1 MKMSKFLILFLLVV
15 MGSHFTS
22 CENEP
27 IDPSI
32 SLNPEND
39 IACESPAAF
48 SASNFIEGT
57 KIVLDWESNA
67 ETWQVQYGPKGFA
80 AGSGTGMTVTENT
93 AMINGLLATNQYDF
107 YVRTVCDA
115 TTFSAWIGPVSAG
128 TTIGSCASP
137 QNGTA
142 VRNGITPTTVTV
154 SWTAAAGTANNF
166 EIQYGNTGFS
176 VGTGTMLVATT
187 PTVTIPGLLTSVG
200 YDFYVRTNCS
210 ATSSSTWAGPIRVE
224 AAGTV
229 TTGDYFPLAINNRWV
244 YDYDGDEEIVKIVSL
259 DNVGGNNYYTLEQP
273 PVIPSIQRFRKA
285 NGNYYLKVET
295 FTIPPF
301 GGVPS
306 STITGNE
313 TILLKDNLAVGG
325 TWTDTYTQTTTFQ
338 GLPAITTNVSI
349 LSTIEEK
356 GTSIIVRGVTYSDI
370 IKVKKVMNSVSTG
383 SDTETEIRYY
393 WFAKNVGPVKI
404 DLGDNDIQE
413 LKSYTLF

>member
-1 MKMSKFLILFLLVV
+1 MKMPKFLILFLLVLV
-15 MGSHFTS
+15 GLQFAS

-27 IDPSI
+27 VDPSI
-32 SLNPEND
+32 SLNPED
-39 IACESPAAF
+39 EIVCESPAAF

-93 AMINGLLATNQYDF
+93 AMINGLLAANQYDF

-154 SWTAAAGTANNF
+154 SWTAAAGTANSF

-210 ATSSSTWAGPIRVE
+210 ATSSSTWAGPIRLTASNPVNQGSFTLNISGVPFIANSIIAVKSAYRNPITGE
-224 AAGTV
+224 VMTDPDTGLPMVNYSIIGKYNETKLVTLQWIQTDPATTSFDVPDDGAAITYIPDALNPMVSYTSANPLSMDTVGNIGITSNNPTTRKISGTFHSKV
-229 TTGDYFPLAINNRWV
+229 YAIDFNTGQVGDFKDLTTGVFNNIT
-244 YDYDGDEEIVKIVSL
+244 YI
-259 DNVGGNNYYTLEQP
+259 EQ
-273 PVIPSIQRFRKA
+273 
-285 NGNYYLKVET
+285 
-295 FTIPPF
+295 
-301 GGVPS
+301 
-306 STITGNE
+306 
-313 TILLKDNLAVGG
+313 
-325 TWTDTYTQTTTFQ
+325 
-338 GLPAITTNVSI
+338 
-349 LSTIEEK
+349 
-356 GTSIIVRGVTYSDI
+356 
-370 IKVKKVMNSVSTG
+370 
-383 SDTETEIRYY
+383 
-393 WFAKNVGPVKI
+393 
-404 DLGDNDIQE
+404 
-413 LKSYTLF
+413 

>member
-1 MKMSKFLILFLLVV
+1 MKMPKFLILFLLVLV
-15 MGSHFTS
+15 GLQFAS

-27 IDPSI
+27 VDPSI
-32 SLNPEND
+32 SLNPED
-39 IACESPAAF
+39 EIVCESPAAF

-93 AMINGLLATNQYDF
+93 AMINGLLAANQYDF

-154 SWTAAAGTANNF
+154 SWTAAAGTANSF

-210 ATSSSTWAGPIRVE
+210 ATSSSTWAGPIRITASNPVNQGSFTLNISGVPFIANSIIAVKSAYRNPVTGE
-224 AAGTV
+224 VMTDPDTGLPMVNYSIIGKYNETKLVTLQWIQTDPATTSFDVPDDGAAITYIPDALNPMVSYTSANPLSMDTVGIIGITSNNPTTRKISGTFHSKV
-229 TTGDYFPLAINNRWV
+229 YAIDFNTGQVGDFKDLTTGVFNNIT
-244 YDYDGDEEIVKIVSL
+244 YI
-259 DNVGGNNYYTLEQP
+259 EQ
-273 PVIPSIQRFRKA
+273 
-285 NGNYYLKVET
+285 
-295 FTIPPF
+295 
-301 GGVPS
+301 
-306 STITGNE
+306 
-313 TILLKDNLAVGG
+313 
-325 TWTDTYTQTTTFQ
+325 
-338 GLPAITTNVSI
+338 
-349 LSTIEEK
+349 
-356 GTSIIVRGVTYSDI
+356 
-370 IKVKKVMNSVSTG
+370 
-383 SDTETEIRYY
+383 
-393 WFAKNVGPVKI
+393 
-404 DLGDNDIQE
+404 
-413 LKSYTLF
+413 

>member
-1 MKMSKFLILFLLVV
+1 MPKFLILFLLVLV
-15 MGSHFTS
+15 GLQFAS

-27 IDPSI
+27 VDPSI
-32 SLNPEND
+32 SLNPED
-39 IACESPAAF
+39 EIVCESPAAF

-93 AMINGLLATNQYDF
+93 AMINGLLAANQYDF

-154 SWTAAAGTANNF
+154 SWTAAAGTANSF

-210 ATSSSTWAGPIRVE
+210 ATSSSTWAGPIRITASNPVNQGSFTLNISGVPFIANSIIAVKSAYRNPVTGE
-224 AAGTV
+224 VMTDPDTGLPMVNYSIIGKYNETKLVTLQWIQTDPATTSFDVPDDGAAITYIPDALNPMVSYTSANPLSMDTVGIIGITSNNPTTRKISGTFHSKV
-229 TTGDYFPLAINNRWV
+229 YAIDFNTGQVGDFKDLTTGVFNNIT
-244 YDYDGDEEIVKIVSL
+244 YI
-259 DNVGGNNYYTLEQP
+259 EQ
-273 PVIPSIQRFRKA
+273 
-285 NGNYYLKVET
+285 
-295 FTIPPF
+295 
-301 GGVPS
+301 
-306 STITGNE
+306 
-313 TILLKDNLAVGG
+313 
-325 TWTDTYTQTTTFQ
+325 
-338 GLPAITTNVSI
+338 
-349 LSTIEEK
+349 
-356 GTSIIVRGVTYSDI
+356 
-370 IKVKKVMNSVSTG
+370 
-383 SDTETEIRYY
+383 
-393 WFAKNVGPVKI
+393 
-404 DLGDNDIQE
+404 
-413 LKSYTLF
+413 

>member
-1 MKMSKFLILFLLVV
+1 MKMPKFLILFLLVLV
-15 MGSHFTS
+15 GLQFAS

-27 IDPSI
+27 VDPSI
-32 SLNPEND
+32 SLNPED
-39 IACESPAAF
+39 EIVCESPAAF

-93 AMINGLLATNQYDF
+93 AMINGLLAANQYDF

-154 SWTAAAGTANNF
+154 SWTAAAGTANSF

-210 ATSSSTWAGPIRVE
+210 ATSSSTWAGPIRLTASNPVNQGSFTLNISGVPFIANSIIAVKSAYRNPITGE
-224 AAGTV
+224 VMTDPDTGLPMVNYSIIGKYNETKLVTLQWIQTDPATTSFDVPDDGAAITYIPDALNPMVSYTSANPLSMDTVGIIGITSNNPTTRKISGTFHSKV
-229 TTGDYFPLAINNRWV
+229 YAIDFNTGQVGDFKDLTTGVFNNIT
-244 YDYDGDEEIVKIVSL
+244 YI
-259 DNVGGNNYYTLEQP
+259 EQ
-273 PVIPSIQRFRKA
+273 
-285 NGNYYLKVET
+285 
-295 FTIPPF
+295 
-301 GGVPS
+301 
-306 STITGNE
+306 
-313 TILLKDNLAVGG
+313 
-325 TWTDTYTQTTTFQ
+325 
-338 GLPAITTNVSI
+338 
-349 LSTIEEK
+349 
-356 GTSIIVRGVTYSDI
+356 
-370 IKVKKVMNSVSTG
+370 
-383 SDTETEIRYY
+383 
-393 WFAKNVGPVKI
+393 
-404 DLGDNDIQE
+404 
-413 LKSYTLF
+413 